1 MGKGQSKSYD
11 FTGESVKKRSGS
23 KRTNGVE
30 ARTSKSFDPD
40 TLNPPSDNEN
50 SQPINRTNL
59 PTTQEE
65 PTNNTGA
72 KAENS
77 SGALNSEKNIPENK
91 QSGESSDTC
100 VPEDSVINRS
110 VEDSDNNKPVDSVE
124 GIQST
129 PDSSTN
135 EENREEN
142 LKSESTEQGPLEE
155 EDLDKEI
162 HKEAEEYQKEAVSEV
177 LKEKQAEAQ
186 NSEEPVSKEEETEEP
201 ISQEESPQE
210 ITEETQ
216 KESLDN
222 TTEEH
227 SEETPKESLEEPQ
240 SGGPKESQEET
251 LEEEENREEENRDSL
266 SNTVEATPVQS
277 TDTTQQFE
285 GLDKDQEEPS
295 SRTGELIQETTTSVD
310 SEPEENMADTVSGV
324 VCNESDLKDGDMKE
338 FDLGEGKVLVVREGT
353 EFYALGTK
361 CSHYGAPL
369 VNGSHCN
376 GRVRCPWHGA
386 CFSVKTGDIE
396 DFPGL
401 DSIPKFKVNVTG
413 GKVKVTA
420 KKTALADPKVQ
431 RTLCKATKAGDK
443 KVLII
448 GGGPSSVKCAETL
461 RQEGFTG
468 EITIATQE
476 NNLPYDRPKLS
487 KAMDITADKIAL
499 RNAEFYSKADINILT
514 QKQATSVDV
523 SNKKVTFQDGS
534 SESYTS
540 LVLGTGG
547 RPRVLPIPG
556 KDLQNVYQLRTP
568 EDANKIAEHAAGK
581 NVVII
586 GSSFIGME
594 VASALAGSAATVSVV
609 DIIKVPFQLVLGEK
623 VGTVLQK
630 MHEDNGVKFYFER
643 GIKEFVGS
651 DGKVTEAVLSD
662 DTRLPADVCVMGV
675 GVVPATD
682 FIKGSG
688 IEMTDRGFVPV
699 NKMMQTNQTDV
710 YATGDIVEFPLFSVE
725 DKNVNIQ
732 HWQMAHAHGKTAAL
746 GILGRDE
753 PIRSVPF
760 FWTVQ
765 YKKSIR
771 YTGYGPGYDDIVV
784 HGDLDAP
791 KFIAYYTKGD
801 EVVAAASLN
810 FDPFVAR
817 LADMMLAGEKVLKS
831 EVQSDADGW
840 MSRFEKLTVK
850 A

>member
-23 KRTNGVE
+23 KKSNGVE
-30 ARTSKSFDPD
+30 ARTSKTFDPD
-40 TLNPPSDNEN
+40 TINSPQSGKAEN
-50 SQPINRTNL
+50 GNGQSPTRTSL
-59 PTTQEE
+59 PVTKEE
-65 PTNNTGA
+65 PTKDTS
-72 KAENS
+72 AEDS
-77 SGALNSEKNIPENK
+77 AVNSEQSPTDNK
-91 QSGESSDTC
+91 QSEGSSDT
-100 VPEDSVINRS
+100 PQESVTET
-110 VEDSDNNKPVDSVE
+110 VEKS
-124 GIQST
+124 
-129 PDSSTN
+129 DSSQVVN
-135 EENREEN
+135 SEENTQQTSDPPVEEDN
-142 LKSESTEQGPLEE
+142 TEEEQKPESTTQGPLEE
-155 EDLDKEI
+155 EDLDEKI
-162 HKEAEEYQKEAVSEV
+162 QKEAEESQKEAED
-177 LKEKQAEAQ
+177 LKENQIEESEELVTKEEESALEKDT
-186 NSEEPVSKEEETEEP
+186 SEEP
-201 ISQEESPQE
+201 
-210 ITEETQ
+210 
-216 KESLDN
+216 
-222 TTEEH
+222 
-227 SEETPKESLEEPQ
+227 PKESLEEPA
-240 SGGPKESQEET
+240 EDHIEEQPEDQIEDHT
-251 LEEEENREEENRDSL
+251 EEPAQ
-266 SNTVEATPVQS
+266 NTVEEEVTAEETKPEQTEDS
-277 TDTTQQFE
+277 
-285 GLDKDQEEPS
+285 DKEEPDN
-295 SRTGELIQETTTSVD
+295 RTGELVQQAAVSVESEQNPEESVD
-310 SEPEENMADTVSGV
+310 KPEDEPEPEPEEDMADTVSGM

-338 FDLGEGKVLVVREGT
+338 FDLGEGKVLIVREGS

-369 VNGSHCN
+369 VNGSHCK

-401 DSIPKFKVNVTG
+401 DSIPKFKVEVDG

-420 KKTALADPKVQ
+420 KKSALADPKVQ
-431 RTLCKATKAGDK
+431 RTMCKASKSSDK

-499 RNAEFYSKADINILT
+499 RNADFYSKADITILK
-514 QKQATSVDV
+514 QKQATAVDV
-523 SNKKVTFQDGS
+523 SNKTVTFQDGS
-534 SESYTS
+534 SVPYTS
-540 LVLGTGG
+540 LVIATGG
-547 RPRVLPIPG
+547 RPRMLPIPG
-556 KDLQNVYQLRTP
+556 TDLQNVYQLRTP
-568 EDANKIAEHAAGK
+568 EDANQIAERAAGK

-594 VASALAGSAATVSVV
+594 VAACLVETARSVSVLV
-609 DIIKVPFQLVLGEK
+609 RGKVPFQNILGLKLGAVLK
-623 VGTVLQK
+623 K

-662 DTRLPADVCVMGV
+662 DTRLPADLCIMGV

-688 IEMTDRGFVPV
+688 VEMTDRGFLPV
-699 NKMMQTNQTDV
+699 NKMMQTNQPDV
-710 YATGDIVEFPLFSVE
+710 YATGDIVEFPLFSVG

-746 GILGRDE
+746 GILGKDE

-771 YTGYGPGYDDIVV
+771 YTGYGPGYDDIIV
-784 HGDLDAP
+784 HGDLEAP

-801 EVVAAASLN
+801 EVIAAASLN
-810 FDPFVAR
+810 FDPYVAR
-817 LADMMLAGEKVLKS
+817 LADLMLAGEKVLKS
-831 EVQSDADGW
+831 EVQLSADGW
-840 MSRFEKLTVK
+840 MSKFEKLTIK

>member
-1 MGKGQSKSYD
+1 MLIQRSTPYKHCRMGKGQSKSYD

-23 KRTNGVE
+23 KKTNGVE

-40 TLNPPSDNEN
+40 TLNTAPLGKAEN
-50 SQPINRTNL
+50 GNGETPTRTSL
-59 PTTQEE
+59 PATEEE
-65 PTNNTGA
+65 PT
-72 KAENS
+72 K
-77 SGALNSEKNIPENK
+77 
-91 QSGESSDTC
+91 DT
-100 VPEDSVINRS
+100 S
-110 VEDSDNNKPVDSVE
+110 VEDSAVNSELSLTDNKQSEGSCDVPQESVSE
-124 GIQST
+124 TVENSE
-129 PDSSTN
+129 SSQVVN
-135 EENREEN
+135 SEENTQPKSDPPVEEDSPEEN
-142 LKSESTEQGPLEE
+142 LKPESTEQGPLEE
-155 EDLDKEI
+155 EDLDEKI
-162 HKEAEEYQKEAVSEV
+162 QKEAEESQKGADD
-177 LKEKQAEAQ
+177 LKENQVQESEEIITREENTTVETNPEEPPKES
-186 NSEEPVSKEEETEEP
+186 SEEPAEDNAEEQVEEEVT
-201 ISQEESPQE
+201 
-210 ITEETQ
+210 TEETQ
-216 KESLDN
+216 PEQTNESDKEESDN
-222 TTEEH
+222 
-227 SEETPKESLEEPQ
+227 
-240 SGGPKESQEET
+240 G
-251 LEEEENREEENRDSL
+251 
-266 SNTVEATPVQS
+266 
-277 TDTTQQFE
+277 
-285 GLDKDQEEPS
+285 
-295 SRTGELIQETTTSVD
+295 TGELVQQAAVSVE
-310 SEPEENMADTVSGV
+310 SEQPEYKPEDKSEEDMADTVTGV

-338 FDLGEGKVLVVREGT
+338 FDLGEGKVLIVREGS
-353 EFYALGTK
+353 ELYALGTK

-369 VNGSHCN
+369 VNGSHCK

-401 DSIPKFKVNVTG
+401 DSIPKFKVEVDA

-420 KKTALADPKVQ
+420 KKSALADPKVQ
-431 RTLCKATKAGDK
+431 RTMCQASESSDK

-487 KAMDITADKIAL
+487 KAMDIAADKIAL
-499 RNAEFYSKADINILT
+499 RNADFYSKADITILK
-514 QKQATSVDV
+514 QRQATAVDV
-523 SNKKVTFQDGS
+523 SNKNVTFQDGS
-534 SESYTS
+534 SLPYTS
-540 LVLGTGG
+540 LVVATGG
-547 RPRVLPIPG
+547 RPRMLPIPG
-556 KDLQNVYQLRTP
+556 TDLQNVYQLRTP
-568 EDANKIAEHAAGK
+568 EDANQIAERAAGK

-594 VASALAGSAATVSVV
+594 VASALAGTATSVSVV

-623 VGTVLQK
+623 VGSVLQK

-662 DTRLPADVCVMGV
+662 DTRLPADLCIIGV

-688 IEMTDRGFVPV
+688 VEMTDRGFIPV
-699 NKMMQTNQTDV
+699 NKMMQTNQPDV
-710 YATGDIVEFPLFSVE
+710 YATGDIVEFPLFSVG

-746 GILGRDE
+746 GILGKDE
-753 PIRSVPF
+753 PIKSVPF

-784 HGDLDAP
+784 HGDLDLDTP

-801 EVVAAASLN
+801 EVIAAASLN
-810 FDPFVAR
+810 FDPYVAR

-831 EVQSDADGW
+831 EVQSSADGW
-840 MSRFEKLTVK
+840 MSKFEKLTIK